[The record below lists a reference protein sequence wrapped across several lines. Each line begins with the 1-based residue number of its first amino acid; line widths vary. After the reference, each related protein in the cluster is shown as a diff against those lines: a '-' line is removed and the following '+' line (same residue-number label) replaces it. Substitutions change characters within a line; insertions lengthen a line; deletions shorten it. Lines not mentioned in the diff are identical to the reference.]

1 MKNKYTDYMK
11 TYGNYIDINDYKTIS
26 YGSYMDSSEYYKE
39 IFDYIEHIETK
50 EEREIRL
57 AKEKAKERNDKIDQ
71 ILGL

>member
-1 MKNKYTDYMK
+1 MTNKYTDYAK
-11 TYGNYIDINDYKTIS
+11 SYGGYIDVNDYKN

-39 IFDYIEHIETK
+39 IFDYIDHIETK

-57 AKEKAKERNDKIDQ
+57 SKEKAQERNNKIDQ

>member
-11 TYGNYIDINDYKTIS
+11 TYGNYIDINDYKN
-26 YGSYMDSSEYYKE
+26 YGSYSYSEYYKE
-39 IFDYIEHIETK
+39 IFDYTEHIETK

-57 AKEKAKERNDKIDQ
+57 AKEKAQSRNNKIDQ